1 MIPQKPRRI
10 CFSKSTDEYGFL
22 GNMVGGYPILFFTEG
37 TAHLAYTSEAF
48 YQALKFP
55 NHPEIQRDILLE
67 PNGFRSK
74 IIAKKHASKIASGWD
89 RVKVAAM
96 TYAVWLKVRSN
107 REILSRFPPGENPT
121 LVELTSRD
129 HFWGAS
135 IGEDD
140 QIIGENQ
147 LGKVWMSVLRMWE
160 KGDKFPDR
168 LRSFLK
174 IFGSAVYHEPYEA
187 PQTYKE
193 AVRWAAIT
201 YPHIVGTKEEP
212 ILFHSYEGRDI
223 RNRLKLWSE
232 DSPIRVEMKLHPDEI
247 SHRIL
252 CDLAD
257 MKEDLSVGRSVMIP

>member
-96 TYAVWLKVRSN
+96 NYAVWLKVRSN

-135 IGEDD
+135 IG
-140 QIIGENQ
+140 
-147 LGKVWMSVLRMWE
+147 LRPFCSSESWR
-160 KGDKFPDR
+160 GPR
-168 LRSFLK
+168 PSGRGGANLK
-174 IFGSAVYHEPYEA
+174 DCP
-187 PQTYKE
+187 
-193 AVRWAAIT
+193 
-201 YPHIVGTKEEP
+201 
-212 ILFHSYEGRDI
+212 
-223 RNRLKLWSE
+223 
-232 DSPIRVEMKLHPDEI
+232 
-247 SHRIL
+247 
-252 CDLAD
+252 
-257 MKEDLSVGRSVMIP
+257 

>member
-1 MIPQKPRRI
+1 
-10 CFSKSTDEYGFL
+10 
-22 GNMVGGYPILFFTEG
+22 MVGGYPFLFFTEG

-160 KGDKFPDR
+160 KGDKFPD
-168 LRSFLK
+168 LYRSFLK
-174 IFGSAVYHEPYEA
+174 IYKSAVYHEPYEA

-201 YPHIVGTKEEP
+201 YPHIVGTKEKP
-212 ILFHSYEGRDI
+212 ILFHSEEGRDI

-232 DSPIRVEMKLHPDEI
+232 DSPIWVEMKLHPDEI

-252 CDLAD
+252 CDLAA